1 MSKKIYDL
9 SAQTMMAGEQR
20 ILKAE
25 SGKEYNV
32 SFRPAILNRKFY
44 KRWKESQAEIIA
56 YIPEF
61 VKSQRQL
68 KEGKVL
74 DEVQMKAIK
83 DFTAQATDAAK
94 VGAELLI
101 YAIKANGYEEFTE
114 DELYT
119 NFSESGLSFAI
130 DFVMG
135 IDKVE
140 ETKKK
145 VTRKRKR

>member
-1 MSKKIYDL
+1 
-9 SAQTMMAGEQR
+9 
-20 ILKAE
+20 
-25 SGKEYNV
+25 
-32 SFRPAILNRKFY
+32 
-44 KRWKESQAEIIA
+44 
-56 YIPEF
+56 
-61 VKSQRQL
+61 
-68 KEGKVL
+68 
-74 DEVQMKAIK
+74 MKGIK

-130 DFVMG
+130 DFIMG
-135 IDKVE
+135 VDKVV

-145 VTRKRKR
+145 ITRKRKR